1 MIGAVIY
8 SVNTFLSLILAITI
22 IEKLYISKKFSKEK
36 DFHFYNDLF
45 SWEIF
50 FFFMTAENLLKIIS
64 VFLPLNIISND
75 ILLRIR
81 ISILFFPFWN
91 KIIHLEKV
99 MDKIT
104 YEKHY
109 LAGLIPFIIVIILS
123 ISGLPNL
130 LLLYI
135 FFSSSFIPYVLFLI
149 LLRNTGTPKSKS
161 LEIIL
166 GITFVGMGIILQP
179 EIFLV
184 NLMNIIAPL
193 KLIIGTLL
201 IFDSFRKELFVSV
214 KK

>member
-8 SVNTFLSLILAITI
+8 FVNTFLSLILAITI

-149 LLRNTGTPKSKS
+149 LLRNTGMPKSKS

-166 GITFVGMGIILQP
+166 GITFVGMGIIFQP